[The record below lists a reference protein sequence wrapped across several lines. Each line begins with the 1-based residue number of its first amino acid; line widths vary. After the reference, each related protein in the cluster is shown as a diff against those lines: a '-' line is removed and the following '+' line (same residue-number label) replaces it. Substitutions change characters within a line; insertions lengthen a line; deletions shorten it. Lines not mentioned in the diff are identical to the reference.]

1 MSENGG
7 GLPAL
12 RRREFLTRVGMVGG
26 AGALYGT
33 MDALGLVASP
43 TNAPAAWGAEKAAWR
58 PPARSDFGLQGRGGG
73 RVIILGAGIAGL
85 VTAYELGKAGY
96 RCTILEARER
106 PGGRNWTVRG
116 GTTETELGGV
126 PQRARLHRGQYMNAG
141 PARLAQ
147 HMVTMEYCRELGVPV
162 EVFTNANADAYYY
175 NEGVGPLSGRPIR
188 HRTAKADIHGYVSE
202 LLAKATDQGALDRE
216 LTAEDKERLIAFLR
230 SFGAIGAREQGFE
243 YTGTSR
249 RGYAVEPGAG
259 TQAGEVLGPPF
270 GVSEVLQSAIGQY
283 FSFEFGWDQA
293 MLMFQPVGG
302 MDRIP
307 YALARAVERQGGRIV
322 YGAPVSEVANTAD
335 GVRVVY
341 GERRRERVVAGDFA
355 VATIP
360 PQILKGI
367 PSNLSQTVKDALAYA
382 VPVATG
388 KIGLEYRRRFWEED
402 EDILGGITNT
412 NLDVSTIWYP
422 SYGYLGDR
430 GVVIGYYNFGAN
442 AVSYG
447 DAPLDQRLA
456 RAVAQGRK
464 VHGDP
469 YATELDS
476 SFSVAWQKIR
486 YSEGGWVSWPSR
498 TSGQYG
504 RLLEPD
510 GNVYFAGDHLS
521 YYIAWQSGAIESAR
535 KVVMQIHDRVVG
547 A

>member
-1 MSENGG
+1 MDEGMK
-7 GLPAL
+7 
-12 RRREFLTRVGMVGG
+12 RRDFLTRVGLVGG

-43 TNAPAAWGAEKAAWR
+43 TNAPAAWADERDAWR
-58 PPARSDFGLQGRGGG
+58 PPSRADFDYVGRGG
-73 RVIILGAGIAGL
+73 RRSVVILGAGVAGL

-96 RCTILEARER
+96 KCTVIEARGR

-116 GTTETELGGV
+116 GAEETEIAGAR
-126 PQRARLHRGQYMNAG
+126 QRADFSKGQYLNAG
-141 PARLAQ
+141 PARLAG
-147 HMVTMEYCRELGVPV
+147 HMVTLEYCRELGVPI

-175 NEGVGPLSGRPIR
+175 NEGVGPLSGKPIR
-188 HRTAKADIHGYVSE
+188 HRTGKADVYGYVSE
-202 LLAKATDQGALDRE
+202 LLAKATDQGALDAR
-216 LTAEDKERLIAFLR
+216 LTATDKERLIAFLR
-230 SFGAIGAREQGFE
+230 SFGALGNQASGFA
-243 YTGTSR
+243 YTGGSR
-249 RGYAVEPGAG
+249 RGYSVDPGAG
-259 TQAGEVLGPPF
+259 TEAGTALGPPF
-270 GVSEVLQSAIGQY
+270 GLEEVLQSQIGQN

-302 MDRIP
+302 MDQIP
-307 YALARAVERQGGRIV
+307 YALAKAVQRMGGKIV
-322 YGAPVSEVANTAD
+322 YDAPVSGIVNTAN
-335 GVRVVY
+335 GVRVTY
-341 GERRRERVVAGDFA
+341 KDGWHTRVAEGDFA

-367 PSNLSQTVKDALAYA
+367 SSNLASATKDALAYA

-402 EDILGGITNT
+402 EHIYGGITNT
-412 NLDVSTIWYP
+412 NMDLSTIWYP

-430 GVVIGYYNFGAN
+430 GLIVGYYNFGAN

-447 DAPLDQRLA
+447 DSPLAERLS
-456 RAVAQGRK
+456 RAIAQGRK
-464 VHGDP
+464 IHGDA
-469 YATELDS
+469 YANELRT

-498 TSGQYG
+498 TSGQYT

-521 YYIAWQSGAIESAR
+521 YYIAWQAGAIESAR
-535 KVVMQIHDRVVG
+535 KVVMQLHDRVVKS
-547 A
+547 